1 MDPDI
6 AAAPIATDGGWGW
19 IALSGVF
26 MIGTFLAGYLKSV
39 GVLMVQWQIEYGV
52 GAQEVSWI
60 GIALGFVT
68 CTGAVI
74 ASALSSR
81 FGSRIIVIIGCFV
94 VAITLLLGSFTCQLW
109 QLYVTNLLTGLGI
122 ALGYLP
128 SLVSVG
134 FYFDK
139 KVGLANG
146 IGFSGSGFGLIVVPP
161 ILQLLVE
168 YFGWRTALRILAG
181 SSLLPCL
188 CGFLIK
194 PTEKE
199 IFWMTKEKKQRKK
212 SLLQENG
219 REVVE
224 PVLPSD
230 DTTKPNSAIK
240 DSQVMS
246 KRIKKVLYSCLKCGG
261 FHLLIENKI
270 FIFII
275 LTFVWT
281 SFGSFGSTIYFNARA
296 VFDVG
301 LTQLEASYLIS
312 AIGLGNLLGRV
323 GHGIFLDRNF
333 MTPLGMYSLTSVI
346 SAISIICYPFLDNFW
361 TLLSCA
367 LIFGLTNGPYPS
379 LQVMVLRDMLSPG
392 DVSGGFGVVLFFN
405 GFAMVTGV
413 LIMSFL
419 FDTSGSYDLSFFVAG
434 ISLFISGFLL
444 FLLLIQKKLKR
455 ASGIEAI
462 PDEDDEINQQE
473 ATTTEFIT
481 ANESQE
487 VTKQNVTCDVTKSR
501 ESSV

>member
-1 MDPDI
+1 
-6 AAAPIATDGGWGW
+6 
-19 IALSGVF
+19 
-26 MIGTFLAGYLKSV
+26 
-39 GVLMVQWQIEYGV
+39 
-52 GAQEVSWI
+52 
-60 GIALGFVT
+60 
-68 CTGAVI
+68 
-74 ASALSSR
+74 
-81 FGSRIIVIIGCFV
+81 
-94 VAITLLLGSFTCQLW
+94 
-109 QLYVTNLLTGLGI
+109 
-122 ALGYLP
+122 
-128 SLVSVG
+128 
-134 FYFDK
+134 
-139 KVGLANG
+139 
-146 IGFSGSGFGLIVVPP
+146 
-161 ILQLLVE
+161 
-168 YFGWRTALRILAG
+168 
-181 SSLLPCL
+181 
-188 CGFLIK
+188 
-194 PTEKE
+194 
-199 IFWMTKEKKQRKK
+199 MTKEKKQRKK

-413 LIMSFL
+413 LIMSKFH
-419 FDTSGSYDLSFFVAG
+419 FISYHILMYHVMSLHRLSFHVTSRYVTSSHFSRTSCNSMSCHTLRHTTSSYVNTG
-434 ISLFISGFLL
+434 HSLLCHVSSYYVISHITSLNTMSSCHVVSSYVMWCYVPVGMAFFRIFIFTSLHVNIVSTYFD
-444 FLLLIQKKLKR
+444 KKLKNLKLMILVFSFLLSFLYR
-455 ASGIEAI
+455 FSI
-462 PDEDDEINQQE
+462 
-473 ATTTEFIT
+473 
-481 ANESQE
+481 
-487 VTKQNVTCDVTKSR
+487 
-501 ESSV
+501 